1 MLDEGYGIL
10 PNKILF
16 NPDLSSTA
24 KLMYCYI
31 SSLCAK
37 NGYCWA
43 HNDALAEK
51 MGISESQVKRVLSAL
66 KTYLDIRDG
75 ENHKRKIYLREPAHE
90 VAQKRATSQRKNELA
105 HNKINITSSNNTHAA
120 IAAQVHAIHQLYLK
134 QFIIPTKGLD
144 TRYNDPAKMLQAAEN
159 RYKLSPTRRDLILRR
174 LKDAGYNMICAAI
187 VGYARD
193 PFYVGENDR
202 GWVASLDE
210 YILRSYE
217 KVEKGANMY
226 EAQKRGTNAA
236 DPWANL

>member
-16 NPDLSSTA
+16 DPELSSTA

-31 SSLCAK
+31 SSLCAR

-51 MGISESQVKRVLSAL
+51 MGISESQVKRILAQL
-66 KTYLDIRDG
+66 RKYLDIRDG
-75 ENHKRKIYLREPAHE
+75 ENHKRKIHLREPAHE
-90 VAQKRATSQRKNELA
+90 PAQKRASSQRKNELA
-105 HNKINITSSNNTHAA
+105 HNKMNITNSNNTHAA

-144 TRYNDPAKMLQAAEN
+144 NKYSNPVDQLAAAER
-159 RYKLSPTRRDLILRR
+159 RYKLSPSRRDLILRR

-193 PFYVGENDR
+193 AFYVGENDR
-202 GWVASLDE
+202 GWIASLDE

-217 KVEKGANMY
+217 KVEKGANLY
-226 EAQKRGTNAA
+226 ETQKRGNPAN